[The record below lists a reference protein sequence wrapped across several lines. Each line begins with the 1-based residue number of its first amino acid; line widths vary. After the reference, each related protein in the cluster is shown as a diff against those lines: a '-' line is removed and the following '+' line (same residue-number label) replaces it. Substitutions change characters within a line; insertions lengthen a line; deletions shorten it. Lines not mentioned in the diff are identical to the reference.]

1 MAYLRYPRTRLDH
14 QPVRREQRLRHSW
27 HARSSARECGCARQQ
42 RWDQLQ
48 LLHKYKC
55 ETQIRNGRER
65 GKDTPKRRLM
75 ACVWPKLQAA
85 CKALLPSLPACRQ
98 LTSTPGSL
106 SSQFSSRM
114 TPALAARHKRV
125 LMAVLASCC
134 ILYDQAASSYSYCSF
149 AATIAVFKT
158 PFQTSGL
165 HNLRIASRTA
175 AAAALAATTFYDFSG
190 GARCLNFCTA
200 FLFEK
205 CFRIRKQKS
214 LGPGVMK

>member
-1 MAYLRYPRTRLDH
+1 MLHIWRSHFLLHIICEAIPTRGKCHLQRRHAWAMRVRVQALRCAGGGVAYLRYPRTRLDH

-98 LTSTPGSL
+98 STSTQGSL
-106 SSQFSSRM
+106 SSQFNSRM
-114 TPALAARHKRV
+114 TPAFAARHKRV
-125 LMAVLASCC
+125 LMAVLVSRC
-134 ILYDQAASSYSYCSF
+134 IQPKHITNYWQL
-149 AATIAVFKT
+149 
-158 PFQTSGL
+158 
-165 HNLRIASRTA
+165 
-175 AAAALAATTFYDFSG
+175 
-190 GARCLNFCTA
+190 
-200 FLFEK
+200 
-205 CFRIRKQKS
+205 
-214 LGPGVMK
+214 